1 MSSEQQSLSL
11 DQTDSTT
18 VYKIITSD
26 SIVFLL
32 DASEIKL
39 STLLTETFNSKDN
52 TEEDNEIVLETIHS
66 SIFKYVYDYLKHFS
80 GDLQP
85 KEIEKPLKSGNMKEC
100 TDEWSANFID
110 NIADNRDTLYKLIT
124 ASNFLNIQS
133 LLHLACAKIAGLVKG
148 IPIDKIK
155 ETLLQNSVQV
165 SA

>member
-66 SIFKYVYDYLKHFS
+66 SIFKDR
-80 GDLQP
+80 
-85 KEIEKPLKSGNMKEC
+85 KS
-100 TDEWSANFID
+100 
-110 NIADNRDTLYKLIT
+110 
-124 ASNFLNIQS
+124 
-133 LLHLACAKIAGLVKG
+133 V
-148 IPIDKIK
+148 
-155 ETLLQNSVQV
+155 V
-165 SA
+165 